1 MQIPIEVD
9 YIIVGGGL
17 TGCALASHLSKR
29 LGPSA
34 SILVLEAGP
43 DPTSNPNSASLGGGF
58 ALAGSELDW
67 SYKTTPISSISN
79 RVITLNA
86 GKTLGG
92 SSILN
97 YGGWA
102 RGDTSDYDAWTR
114 MLDDKRWSYNGLL
127 PYFRGSEAFND
138 AGANSE
144 QYGSNGPMKVKSIS
158 GSDPKRKYPLREPLL
173 KAWKEIG
180 VERVPSNAGKLAGLS
195 EFLENFDDGVRQPS
209 HLAYDLS
216 GVQVKTEALVH
227 RINFEQV
234 PNQEPRAIGVLL
246 ADGRQIKARKEI
258 IIAAGA
264 VRSPQLLQ
272 LSGVGPA
279 SVISRHGIPVIY
291 DSPAVGQNLFDH
303 FALFQVYKLRD
314 PERGLSLGHPSLADP
329 AFFKGMPVD
338 WIVNEALPADQLK
351 KALTE
356 DGDPSDSHGL
366 DDASRTH
373 VETMVVYN
381 PLAPGVPVNGSFI
394 ATSVM
399 LTLPTSRGSLEL
411 ASASPNEPPIIRP
424 NYFSTAV
431 DRAVLIH
438 GVRRLLQA
446 LTFTQAGKDVVESEM
461 SPGPGLSSLTL
472 ESSDKDIED
481 RIRAIG
487 SPHYHMAGTCALGT
501 VLDTELRVKGVQG
514 LRVVD
519 ASIFPA
525 PLGGHPQASLYA
537 IADLGAEMIS
547 MAKEA
552 KDTN

>member
-1 MQIPIEVD
+1 MQIPTEVD

-17 TGCALASHLSKR
+17 TGC
-29 LGPSA
+29 
-34 SILVLEAGP
+34 V
-43 DPTSNPNSASLGGGF
+43 
-58 ALAGSELDW
+58 
-67 SYKTTPISSISN
+67 ISN

-114 MLDDKRWSYNGLL
+114 MLDDKRWSYDGLL
-127 PYFRGSEAFND
+127 PYFRRSESFSD
-138 AGANSE
+138 VGANSE
-144 QYGSNGPMKVKSIS
+144 QYGSNGPMKVRSIS
-158 GSDPKRKYPLREPLL
+158 GSDPKRKYPLLER
-173 KAWKEIG
+173 IG
-180 VERVPSNAGKLAGLS
+180 VERIPSNAGKLAGLS
-195 EFLENFDDGVRQPS
+195 ELLENFDDG
-209 HLAYDLS
+209 
-216 GVQVKTEALVH
+216 TEALVH
-227 RINFEQV
+227 RINFVQV

-258 IIAAGA
+258 ISAAGA
-264 VRSPQLLQ
+264 VCSPQLLQ

-314 PERGLSLGHPSLADP
+314 PERGLSLGHPSLTDP
-329 AFFKGMPVD
+329 AFFKGIPVD
-338 WIVNEALPADQLK
+338 WIVNEASPADQLK
-351 KALTE
+351 KVLTE
-356 DGDPSDSHGL
+356 DGNPSDSHGL
-366 DDASRTH
+366 GDAI
-373 VETMVVYN
+373 
-381 PLAPGVPVNGSFI
+381 PVNGNFV

-399 LTLPTSRGSLEL
+399 LTLPISRGSLEL
-411 ASASPNEPPIIRP
+411 ASASPNEPPIIQP

-461 SPGPGLSSLTL
+461 GPGPGLASLTL

-481 RIRAIG
+481 QIRAIG
-487 SPHYHMAGTCALGT
+487 SPHYHVAGTCALGT
-501 VLDTELRVKGVQG
+501 VLDTELRVNGVQG

-525 PLGGHPQASLYA
+525 PLGGHPRASLYA

-547 MAKEA
+547 MAKES